1 MVCSL
6 YYLGGAI
13 RVAAKRQS
21 YNGVFPGSCA
31 CKVRS
36 LAGDLANSKKQCLS
50 IKPLW

>member
-6 YYLGGAI
+6 YYLSGAI

-21 YNGVFPGSCA
+21 NDGVVPGSCT

-36 LAGDLANSKKQCLS
+36 LAGDLAKSKKQCLS
-50 IKPLW
+50 IKPFW